1 MAEDKRWCEVTVK
14 EVALMGREVSSC
26 RFPVTGRGL
35 YRDEFV
41 TCGGVSLKEVLYIYL
56 LLYLQNKDYICLT
69 EAHHAVCRWS

>member
-1 MAEDKRWCEVTVK
+1 MAEDKRWCEVTAK

-41 TCGGVSLKEVLYIYL
+41 TCGGVSLKEVHLPFPL
-56 LLYLQNKDYICLT
+56 SS
-69 EAHHAVCRWS
+69 E